1 MHSDRSTLIELVLAK
16 AGRIRSLQQNVPS
29 LVRELAGNQEMV
41 LWHVPNEMGIPG
53 GGYVMLKFPEIREDD
68 PARALQARFAQ
79 EVCIPAVW
87 LDGTVTQGPIVGQEG
102 TELVERPRSPGDKA
116 TPISVWVASMK
127 PGASLSFIFK
137 ADEFFQCFSEDR
149 GLQRRETNKSQ
160 DR

>member
-1 MHSDRSTLIELVLAK
+1 MNSDRSTLLELALAK
-16 AGRIRSLQQNVPS
+16 AGKIGSLQQNVPS

-41 LWHVPNEMGIPG
+41 LWHVPNETGIPG

-79 EVCIPAVW
+79 EVRIPAVW
-87 LDGTVTQGPIVGQEG
+87 LDGTAPQGAIVGQEG
-102 TELVERPRSPGDKA
+102 TQLVEKPRSPADKA

-137 ADEFFQCFSEDR
+137 ADEFFQCFSKDR
-149 GLQRRETNKSQ
+149 GLQSGENDISQ